1 MYILKFDNKGSD
13 EEQTVSGSLQE
24 TNITLVVS
32 SLTPA
37 TKYNFTLITVLDGNN
52 STGFSFEAIT
62 GKWLFYYSEHTF
74 GIKYFDFSSKMTMC
88 F

>member
-1 MYILKFDNKGSD
+1 MWKNVNSSMYILKFDNKGSD

-32 SLTPA
+32 SLTPV

-62 GKWLFYYSEHTF
+62 GK
-74 GIKYFDFSSKMTMC
+74 
-88 F
+88 